1 MNDKMISFLKNQTC
15 ASISGIDA
23 DGNPY
28 CFNCFY
34 VFDAENGSIYFKS
47 SAETFHGQCMLNN
60 QNVAGTILP
69 DKLNKLALK
78 GIQFT
83 GRISFDE
90 ELKER
95 AVATYHREYPLAL
108 AMHGQVWKI
117 KLLSAKLTDNSLG
130 FGKKIKWNLEKEFL
144 PESNI

>member
-1 MNDKMISFLKNQTC
+1 MISYFESQTC
-15 ASISGIDA
+15 ASISCVDA
-23 DGNPY
+23 DGHPY

-60 QNVAGTILP
+60 ANVAGTILP

-83 GRISFDE
+83 GRIICDE
-90 ELKER
+90 VVKEK
-95 AVATYHREYPLAL
+95 ANSKYHREYPLAL
-108 AMHGQVWKI
+108 AMPGDIWTI

-130 FGKKIKWNLEKEFL
+130 FGKKIKWNLEEELL